1 MIRRKGKH
9 SLKGLK
15 RTLLTLKGQTMKRK
29 RAIITVSLVDESAEE
44 KASKIVQELLDWFRE
59 DAVLI
64 PWVKNVKGVTVK
76 DE

>member
-1 MIRRKGKH
+1 
-9 SLKGLK
+9 
-15 RTLLTLKGQTMKRK
+15 MKRK